1 MRSRDGDRTLLCRFC
16 ALILF
21 GMFTLA
27 EGSEYLVSYR
37 YVTQDAKLLNESL
50 QVSHAMKKCSNELFD
65 LPALYLNAQPH
76 EDLRTILLRRFDL
89 FFDYIQKLGLHVVH
103 RDHLLNRQTTSITSL
118 TLKTTCF
125 KVEFN
130 DSFVIIQ
137 ALKER

>member
-1 MRSRDGDRTLLCRFC
+1 
-16 ALILF
+16 
-21 GMFTLA
+21 MFTLA
-27 EGSEYLVSYR
+27 QGSEYLISYR

-50 QVSHAMKKCSNELFD
+50 QVSHAMKKCLNEPFD
-65 LPALYLNAQPH
+65 FPALRLDARQN

-89 FFDYIQKLGLHVVH
+89 FFDYIQKLGLHVQH
-103 RDHLLNRQTTSITSL
+103 REHFINHQSASLTTI

-137 ALKER
+137 ALK